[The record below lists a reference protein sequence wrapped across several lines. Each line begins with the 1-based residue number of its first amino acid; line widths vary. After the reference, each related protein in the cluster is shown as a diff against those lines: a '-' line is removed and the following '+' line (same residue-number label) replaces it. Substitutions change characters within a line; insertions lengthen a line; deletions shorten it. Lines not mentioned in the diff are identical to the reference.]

1 MNKHIAESDKVN
13 EQSSNIE
20 KARNRIDLIS
30 TIILSLATVL
40 SSWCAFQSSQ
50 WNGEQYFH
58 IDDENIADNKR
69 LQNEIAAVQ
78 RKAGESNYFLYYL
91 NAIAD
96 GDTLKKEF
104 LESRFPPHLKKAIIA
119 WKATD
124 PLNDPSAPVSPF
136 LMEEYVAPEII
147 EARKF
152 QEQAMAFKKAANQ
165 ADRNADNYLLLSI
178 LIAMVLF
185 FTGLSGITRS
195 GKYQRMLLLTALIVL
210 IMVIVLMLRLPVMI

>member
-1 MNKHIAESDKVN
+1 MNKHISERDNN
-13 EQSSNIE
+13 EHSNDIE
-20 KARNRIDLIS
+20 KTRNRIDLIS
-30 TIILSLATVL
+30 TILLSLATVL

-69 LQNEIAAVQ
+69 LQNEIAVVQ
-78 RKAGESNYFLYYL
+78 RKSGESNYFLYYL

-96 GDTLKKEF
+96 NDTVKKKF
-104 LESRFPPHLKKAIIA
+104 LESRFPPHLKKAITA

-124 PLNDPSAPVSPF
+124 PMNNPSAPVSPF
-136 LMEEYVAPEII
+136 LMEEYVAPETI
-147 EARKF
+147 EAKKF
-152 QEQAMAFKKAANQ
+152 EVQAMAFKRAANQ

-178 LIAMVLF
+178 MIAMVLF

-195 GKYQRMLLLTALIVL
+195 SKYQRMLLFTALIVV
-210 IMVIVLMLRLPVMI
+210 IMVMVLMLRLPVMI

>member
-1 MNKHIAESDKVN
+1 MNRQVSERDIN
-13 EQSSNIE
+13 EQSNYIE

-30 TIILSLATVL
+30 TILLSLATVL

-78 RKAGESNYFLYYL
+78 RKAGELNYFLYYL
-91 NAIAD
+91 NAVED
-96 GDTLKKEF
+96 SNKVKREF
-104 LESRFPPHLKKAIIA
+104 MESRFPPHLKKAIIA

-124 PLNDPSAPVSPF
+124 PLNNPTAPVSPF
-136 LMEEYVAPEII
+136 LMEEYVAPETI
-147 EARKF
+147 EAKKF
-152 QEQAMAFKKAANQ
+152 EVQAMAYKKAANQ

-178 LIAMVLF
+178 MIAMVLF

-195 GKYQRMLLLTALIVL
+195 GKYQRMLLFTALIVV
-210 IMVIVLMLRLPVMI
+210 IMVIVLMLRLPVII